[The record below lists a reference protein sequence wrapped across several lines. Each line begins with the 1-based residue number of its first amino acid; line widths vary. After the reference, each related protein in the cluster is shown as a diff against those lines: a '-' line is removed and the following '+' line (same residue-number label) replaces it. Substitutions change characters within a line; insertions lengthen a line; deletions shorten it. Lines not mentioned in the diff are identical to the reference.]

1 MNEMK
6 IYSNYQKIIANIFY
20 ISIVIACLITIGGV
34 VYTIADLI
42 MAEGKLELFQGLNL
56 GLQIAIIGTL
66 FAGLF
71 VLIVIGI
78 GMSKK
83 GRIFLLRT
91 IFRERVLL
99 SKYKNRISIQIITIC
114 LLVSVFAIILGIIVA
129 FFYELF
135 IGISFTFLQDFS
147 QGQLVLF
154 IGLIIFMIVGLIIG
168 FFYIWHNGYYLIVS
182 MFFTLE
188 KSPPEEEI

>member
-154 IGLIIFMIVGLIIG
+154 IGLIIFMIVGLVIG

>member
-1 MNEMK
+1 MNEMN

-20 ISIVIACLITIGGV
+20 IAIVISCIITIGGV

-56 GLQIAIIGTL
+56 GLQIAIIGAL

-83 GRIFLLRT
+83 GRIFFLRT

-114 LLVSVFAIILGIIVA
+114 LLVSVLAIILGIIVA

-154 IGLIIFMIVGLIIG
+154 VGLIIFMIVGLVIG
-168 FFYIWHNGYYLIVS
+168 FFYLWHNGYYLIVS

>member
-1 MNEMK
+1 MNEIN

-20 ISIVIACLITIGGV
+20 ISIVISCIITIGGV

-83 GRIFLLRT
+83 GRIFFLRT

-114 LLVSVFAIILGIIVA
+114 LLASVLAIILGIIVA

-147 QGQLVLF
+147 QGQLMLF
-154 IGLIIFMIVGLIIG
+154 IGLLIFMIVGLIIG
-168 FFYIWHNGYYLIVS
+168 FFYLWHNGYYLIVS

>member
-1 MNEMK
+1 MTEMK

-20 ISIVIACLITIGGV
+20 ISIVSACIITIGGV

-154 IGLIIFMIVGLIIG
+154 IGLIIFMIVGLVIG
-168 FFYIWHNGYYLIVS
+168 FFYLWHNGYYLIVS

>member
-1 MNEMK
+1 MNEMN

-20 ISIVIACLITIGGV
+20 ISIVSACIITIGGV

-56 GLQIAIIGTL
+56 GLQIAIIGAL

-99 SKYKNRISIQIITIC
+99 SKYKNRRSIQIITIC

-154 IGLIIFMIVGLIIG
+154 IGLIIFMIVGLVIG
-168 FFYIWHNGYYLIVS
+168 FFYLWHNGYYLIVS

>member
-1 MNEMK
+1 
-6 IYSNYQKIIANIFY
+6 
-20 ISIVIACLITIGGV
+20 
-34 VYTIADLI
+34 
-42 MAEGKLELFQGLNL
+42 
-56 GLQIAIIGTL
+56 
-66 FAGLF
+66 
-71 VLIVIGI
+71 
-78 GMSKK
+78 MSKK

-154 IGLIIFMIVGLIIG
+154 IGLIIFMIVGLVIG
-168 FFYIWHNGYYLIVS
+168 FFYLWHNGYYLIVS